1 MCDKREA
8 AFKFANVQNG
18 KEDGEAVGHF
28 PTSENGML
36 ESEGIQ
42 KFKEEKIFE
51 KASERCVTV
60 ETEALRTRKKKN
72 SGRW

>member
-1 MCDKREA
+1 
-8 AFKFANVQNG
+8 
-18 KEDGEAVGHF
+18 VGHF
-28 PTSENGML
+28 PTSGNGML

-51 KASERCVTV
+51 KASERCLII
-60 ETEALRTRKKKN
+60 ETEALRTRKKEI